1 MSSDLLFQQSATSG
15 SSAELVFGADEVP
28 VVENRSA
35 TAVGTLPRLSGR
47 VGVRTSRGAA
57 VDGVLPGI
65 SGRVVS
71 AIRVTARVG
80 VAGRLPTLQGASS
93 VRYLSNT
100 ERPIVCDVTA
110 QFQRADKAVSGI
122 RERFEQS
129 KPFSEGQGLRFSDA
143 APVVDLVGVRWQEA
157 SRFAQRR
164 TSVFQNAAPL
174 AKPAVRAHF
183 QEAARTR
190 RATGERFQ
198 EATRV
203 PFPVARSHYQ
213 EAFRD
218 RRNFTAARFQTGHAY
233 SVALRENE
241 AVAAALAELR
251 RGRYQPARRPP
262 IGIWIPG
269 ANPVSPPCYEPK
281 VPADLLFAAPWSS
294 STDLLFVCERVVPPE
309 PGQTVVVPIR
319 EVYLTIN
326 SATLI
331 RLDTGDE
338 IPVTSASISI
348 DYESWTWTLS
358 AAAPG
363 RALSQL
369 QRNSNG
375 DPVAVQLTVNGTP
388 LHFLVES
395 ISRDR
400 SFASSAL
407 RIQGRGFAAE
417 LDAPYAPT
425 MSFANPF
432 ARTGRQLLDD
442 ILTLNGVPIGW
453 SVDKALFT
461 DWNVPAKVFSHT
473 GTYISA
479 LNAVAGAIGAY
490 IQPHD
495 TERKLDVLLRYP
507 TPAWAWGDVVPD
519 FELPAAVTS
528 QESIEWVTNPD
539 YDRAFVVGQENGI
552 TGQYSRAGSAGTLV
566 AETVT
571 DPLIT
576 EAAAAR
582 QRGRSVL
589 SEGGQIANV
598 TLRLPV
604 LAETGIIRPGKFV
617 RYVDGSTVRKGLV
630 RGVSA
635 DVAMPTI
642 YQTVRVET
650 RV

>member
-1 MSSDLLFQQSATSG
+1 MAADILFNAPLIG
-15 SSAELVFGADEVP
+15 SSAIVFGAPPD
-28 VVENRSA
+28 S
-35 TAVGTLPRLSGR
+35 
-47 VGVRTSRGAA
+47 GVRLVRVAAGMPVLGARVSGHVAALRVSGNVAAGMPGLSCAARIGYDNAVLRGPAAEAGAPWADASPIGGRTAAAFESADRVSAGHRAPWQDAEPVPFGVSAVFHGQGRCYAGHRDAWQDAAPVSSRSSAPWGDMIPLRRGVRAHWQDAVPIGTSRGAPWG
-57 VDGVLPGI
+57 DMLPV
-65 SGRVVS
+65 RVS
-71 AIRVTARVG
+71 RD
-80 VAGRLPTLQGASS
+80 S
-93 VRYLSNT
+93 
-100 ERPIVCDVTA
+100 
-110 QFQRADKAVSGI
+110 
-122 RERFEQS
+122 
-129 KPFSEGQGLRFSDA
+129 
-143 APVVDLVGVRWQEA
+143 RWQEA
-157 SRFAQRR
+157 
-164 TSVFQNAAPL
+164 
-174 AKPAVRAHF
+174 VRAL
-183 QEAARTR
+183 AAVSAEYGPTLPASVSAGARWQDAIQPR
-190 RATGERFQ
+190 PGRSQ
-198 EATRV
+198 IPVV
-203 PFPVARSHYQ
+203 PGTEPFVGDPAIL
-213 EAFRD
+213 FRD
-218 RRNFTAARFQTGHAY
+218 RWTGATAILFGAPSTAALI
-233 SVALRENE
+233 S
-241 AVAAALAELR
+241 
-251 RGRYQPARRPP
+251 
-262 IGIWIPG
+262 
-269 ANPVSPPCYEPK
+269 
-281 VPADLLFAAPWSS
+281 
-294 STDLLFVCERVVPPE
+294 
-309 PGQTVVVPIR
+309 VPIQ

-338 IPVTSASISI
+338 IPVSSASVAI

-375 DPVAVQLTVNGTP
+375 DPVAVRLTVNGTP

-425 MSFANPF
+425 MSFANAF

-453 SVDKALFT
+453 SIDKALFT
-461 DWNVPAKVFSHT
+461 DWNVPAKVFSHS

-528 QESIEWVTNPD
+528 QESIEWVTNPN
-539 YDRAFVVGQENGI
+539 YDRVFVVGQENGI

-566 AETVT
+566 AATVT

-582 QRGRSVL
+582 QRGRAVL

>member
-1 MSSDLLFQQSATSG
+1 MKTLFTKPLAPKNQDIVFGPDEGLVLQFKDALSPTTSI
-15 SSAELVFGADEVP
+15 VFGAVP
-28 VVENRSA
+28 VPEDAILGRLA
-35 TAVGTLPRLSGR
+35 APMPRLSARVAGHVPLLVVTGR
-47 VGVRTSRGAA
+47 VGGGMPKMSGAA
-57 VDGVLPGI
+57 RAIYSNDVLRGPMRKCGQAWQLAVAADRRIAFEILTARAEAAEQSSHWQDARPCGVP
-65 SGRVVS
+65 VS
-71 AIRVTARVG
+71 ARFATL
-80 VAGRLPTLQGASS
+80 AGRSI
-93 VRYLSNT
+93 
-100 ERPIVCDVTA
+100 ETA
-110 QFQRADKAVSGI
+110 
-122 RERFEQS
+122 
-129 KPFSEGQGLRFSDA
+129 GQWQDA
-143 APVVDLVGVRWQEA
+143 APISARRRAPWQSMTPQDAVAVGRWQEA
-157 SRFAQRR
+157 QGVS
-164 TSVFQNAAPL
+164 AA
-174 AKPAVRAHF
+174 
-183 QEAARTR
+183 
-190 RATGERFQ
+190 
-198 EATRV
+198 
-203 PFPVARSHYQ
+203 
-213 EAFRD
+213 
-218 RRNFTAARFQTGHAY
+218 TASGWED
-233 SVALRENE
+233 LI
-241 AVAAALAELR
+241 
-251 RGRYQPARRPP
+251 PARRFGKADWQDTKGLIIQVLDRSGAGLDRSFLRRHTWQDAIPP
-262 IGIWIPG
+262 RPG
-269 ANPVSPPCYEPK
+269 VSSRPSAPDPHHF
-281 VPADLLFAAPWSS
+281 PAT
-294 STDLLFVCERVVPPE
+294 TDLLFRDKWTGTTAIIFGAPN
-309 PGQTVVVPIR
+309 TAALISVPIR

-326 SATLI
+326 SATLV

-338 IPVTSASISI
+338 IPVASASISI

-369 QRNSNG
+369 QRNGNG
-375 DPVAVQLTVNGTP
+375 DPVAVRLTVNGTP

-453 SVDKALFT
+453 SIDKALFT

-539 YDRAFVVGQENGI
+539 YDRVFVVGQENGI